1 MSENLDD
8 RTRSQKL
15 HQESQKEYDKAQNAL
30 CFVVLGAIFL
40 AIGIIFIFL
49 ANKRE
54 NNQMVGVDTGSI
66 AFYICLLGLI
76 VGGGFLIY
84 GGIKFFIA
92 FKNRRVILREINT
105 LKK

>member
-54 NNQMVGVDTGSI
+54 NN
-66 AFYICLLGLI
+66 LGLI
-76 VGGGFLIY
+76 AGGGFLIY